1 MHDTKLF
8 RENAERCEQ
17 LAREESFDSGIRK
30 LYLDV
35 AVRWRLLADD
45 IDANA
50 EHKRSHQ
57 TELKV
62 GSVL

>member
-1 MHDTKLF
+1 
-8 RENAERCEQ
+8 
-17 LAREESFDSGIRK
+17 

-45 IDANA
+45 IDANT
-50 EHKRSHQ
+50 EHKRNHQ
-57 TELKV
+57 TELKI